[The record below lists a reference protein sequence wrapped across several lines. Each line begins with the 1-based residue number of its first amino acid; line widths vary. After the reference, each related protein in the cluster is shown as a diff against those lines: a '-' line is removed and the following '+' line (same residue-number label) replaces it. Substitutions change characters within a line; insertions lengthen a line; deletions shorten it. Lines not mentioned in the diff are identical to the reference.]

1 MITKKS
7 DKIDYDKIINEDVKE
22 KLSEK
27 AQAVLKAVIMLKNN
41 GEENITNRMVSEE
54 LDLTPRQVVGVMNG
68 IVKKG
73 LVVRDKAEVMVKKEV
88 TIFRMP
94 KLGEQHEE

>member
-27 AQAVLKAVIMLKNN
+27 AQAVLKAVITLKNN
-41 GEENITNRMVSEE
+41 GEENITNQMVSEQ

-73 LVVRDKAEVMVKKEV
+73 LLVRDKAEMMVKKEV
-88 TIFRMP
+88 TIFKMP
-94 KLGEQHEE
+94 KLGE

>member
-94 KLGEQHEE
+94 KLGEQDEE